1 MNPDYIALEWVKGEI
16 QETLNQ
22 AQIALEEFAEKP
34 ADESALTICR
44 GALHQVHGT
53 LQMVEFYGA
62 ALLAEEMEAAAMALA
77 EKRITNAQDGMEVL
91 MQAIIQLPYYLEH
104 VKVGRRDLP
113 VVLLP
118 ILNELRSV
126 RGENLLS
133 ETALFSPYIEHN
145 PPLSQNLR
153 AQMNSPEFGLWL
165 RKTRQTLQ
173 VATLQLLKGQ
183 ETDTAVHYL
192 NRLFAKLNKTL
203 GGTPQGLVWLPALAF
218 SEWLMKQ
225 AAVPK
230 SAKLLLRQLDQL
242 LKQSLDNGADVIGRP
257 PAEELLKN
265 LLFYVARTESRG
277 DAIRAVQKKYRLDQA
292 LPTQDQTDQE
302 GNLTSSGHDAIRA
315 AVTQLSEEIHDLKDV
330 LDALVRS
337 NNGPVHEQLNT
348 IASQLQK
355 FADTLGVLGLGM
367 PRSVIVEQEQLLQN
381 LMTEEDISDDALL
394 DIAGALLYVE
404 ASLESMLRDG
414 DFSGSN
420 EQSAMSDAQ
429 HAVILES
436 RKLLQEIR
444 EAMEAWA
451 ADTRAHDLMAPVP
464 DMINSIHGSLRML
477 NMEVLADASGEIEAS
492 TGRLLDLGSDIAQQ
506 DLEAL
511 ADALAALDYVLEQH
525 AAHGTSIEPRFTDRL
540 LQAIEVLKERE
551 ADAPDCSAPEAV
563 GTELREAEVAPADH
577 TASDSELNLADSG
590 SPADSEADI
599 LVDEIP
605 QLTGEEP
612 PENIQESSPHD
623 DEPASPDA
631 VLSFDDLELTDSDQD
646 SSLSFDQALDSA
658 GIDSEEGVDEIVLG
672 LPDDL
677 GQGEGESGSQAIP
690 ATDSAVA
697 SSSDSTESV
706 DSADAGDEDFIDEEI
721 IEVFLEEADEVIS
734 TLNEFWPEYKA
745 SPTDSNALVEVRRA
759 FHTLK
764 GSGRMVQAS
773 SISELAWA
781 IENLLNRLLDKTVG
795 HSDTLVALIDQ
806 VMTLLPVLVDD
817 FRKQQPASQDTAPYI
832 ACADALAEGRDEV
845 VLPGAVAGTSTVQT
859 SGTDEEGVESTGGSD
874 NAERLGLLEIF
885 IGEAS
890 VHLEEIA
897 TFCRYSRQE
906 FCTNPLTDEL
916 QRALHTLKGS
926 AYMAD
931 IEPVAAL
938 SALMERT
945 IKEGRACHLQNSG
958 ELTELLEEG
967 VALLQPVLEASRLAG
982 LTELEGAEALG
993 ERLRAFMDKYI
1004 VYPESQSGSDL
1015 GQPDA
1020 LSAFMA
1026 ATMDAVM
1033 EAEDQSADWQHTG
1046 SPEQLVLLTNSMKDV
1061 AATASAAGYTGVSAL
1076 ASALGRFYAEQT
1088 PGVPAAGKAGLV
1100 AEAQDTLL
1108 NLYDC
1113 LAAGQTADAP
1123 QELIL
1128 RLQQS
1133 GELYG
1138 GVFDRQTEGDESPE
1152 ATEQDQPFSNQA
1164 QDSGTDEPETTSDE
1178 PEQTEDQVTEHVA
1191 AVSDSEEPGAD
1202 SAIGTFLEEADEILS
1217 AVPAHLDHWQASPH
1231 DLLPL
1236 ASLQQEMHTLQ
1247 GAAGI
1252 TDFGPVS
1259 ALSGE
1264 LVALC
1269 RFLHDGL
1276 LDADDST
1283 LPLLREAYD
1292 ELQAQVEAVRNGL
1305 MPVESLLTERIR
1317 TVTASA
1323 DIPQDSLEEPEA
1335 ASSDYDQIASES
1347 LDSSDREIIEIFL
1360 EESEELMEVLD
1371 NSVEDW
1377 KADPKSRSG
1386 ADEILRTLHT
1396 IKGGARLAGLSA
1408 IGDYTH
1414 TFEEDVQKA
1423 LNKGKK
1429 FDDAFFTHLNKRQ
1442 EILQQRI
1449 EKVAGLLSTEGV
1461 LVMESEP
1468 VLIEPVPELPDL
1480 DIPVLNTQE
1489 DAAPAF
1495 VSDIEEPSETAL
1507 PVSDEATV
1515 PLVPVEKDDAH
1526 QQLATERR
1534 APTELV
1540 KVSADLL
1547 DTLVNLAGETAIGR
1561 GRLEQQVSDFSGTL
1575 GEMDQTL
1582 ERLSDQLRRLDR
1594 ETEAQVLFRQ
1604 ERQGPDY
1611 SDFDPLEM
1619 DRYSTIQQLSRAL
1632 MESASDLMDLKATLH
1647 DKARDTESVLQQQAR
1662 VSTELQSGL
1671 MKTRMVPFQRMVP
1684 RLRRIVRQV
1693 SLELD
1698 KQVELQ
1704 VSNADGEM
1712 DRSIL
1717 DRLVTPLEHML
1728 RNAVDHGIESPK
1740 KREKAGKPVTGRINL
1755 DMRRDGGDVVLT
1767 MTDDGGGINL
1777 DAVLNK
1783 ARQRGLVAEGEEPA
1797 EDEILQYILQPGFS
1811 TAEVVTQI
1819 SGRGVGMDVISSEIK
1834 QMGGTL
1840 EISSEEG
1847 AGASFVLR
1855 VPFTVSVNR
1864 ALMVRIG
1871 EDLYAIPL
1879 NTIQGIVR
1887 VPVIELE
1894 NIYALPEG
1902 ERTYEY
1908 SGQNYQL
1915 DYLGSLMKAGAQ
1927 PAVVNQRLPVPL
1939 ILVQGQKPT
1948 ALQVDTLLGA
1958 KEIVVKSLGPQ
1969 FAGVPG
1975 VSGGTIMG
1983 DGSVVIILD
1992 LQAMV
1997 RDCARIE
2004 ADQKRRLAASEAEQS
2019 DPARVPVILVVD
2031 DSVTVRKVTSRLL
2044 ERHGLEVLTA
2054 KDGVEALEVMQNQL
2068 PDVVLLDIEMPRMDG
2083 FEVASHMRHDSRLNA
2098 VPVIMITS
2106 RTGDKHREHAL
2117 SLGVNEYMGKP
2128 FQEDALLHH
2137 LETFTGRTLS

>member
-77 EKRITNAQDGMEVL
+77 EKRIANAQDGMEVL

-153 AQMNSPEFGLWL
+153 AQMSSPEFGLWL

-183 ETDTAVHYL
+183 ETDTAGHYL

-242 LKQSLDNGADVIGRP
+242 LKQSLEHGADVIGRP

-277 DAIRAVQKKYRLDQA
+277 DAIRAVQKKYKLDEA
-292 LPTQDQTDQE
+292 LPTHDQTDQD

-315 AVTQLSEEIHDLKDV
+315 AVSQLSEEIHDLKDV

-337 NNGPVHEQLNT
+337 THGPVHEQLNT
-348 IASQLQK
+348 IAIQLQK

-367 PRSVIVEQEQLLQN
+367 PRSVIVEQEQQLQG
-381 LMTEEDISDDALL
+381 LMAEETISDDALL

-414 DFSGSN
+414 DFSGRN

-436 RKLLQEIR
+436 RNLLQEIR

-451 ADTRAHDLMAPVP
+451 ADTRAYDLMAPVP
-464 DMINSIHGSLRML
+464 DMLNSIHGSLRML
-477 NMEVLADASGEIEAS
+477 NMEVLADASGDIEAS

-525 AAHGTSIEPRFTDRL
+525 DAHGSNIEPRFTDRL
-540 LQAIEVLKERE
+540 LEAVEVLKQRENEETDSSERLTSETE
-551 ADAPDCSAPEAV
+551 ASETGDPDAGSDGGEDVLAAPETV
-563 GTELREAEVAPADH
+563 TDDIVHDEPAEDSQKFISEHPEVTTQD
-577 TASDSELNLADSG
+577 TDSETTQAIA
-590 SPADSEADI
+590 P
-599 LVDEIP
+599 V
-605 QLTGEEP
+605 
-612 PENIQESSPHD
+612 D

-631 VLSFDDLELTDSDQD
+631 VLSFDDIELNDSDQD
-646 SSLSFDQALDSA
+646 ASLSFDQILDDA
-658 GIDSEEGVDEIVLG
+658 GIDSEDDVDEIVLG

-677 GQGEGESGSQAIP
+677 EEASAPQDDPAAADSRAMESQ
-690 ATDSAVA
+690 VA
-697 SSSDSTESV
+697 DESV
-706 DSADAGDEDFIDEEI
+706 PSDAADEDFIDEEI

-734 TLNEFWPEYKA
+734 ALNEFWPEYKA

-764 GSGRMVQAS
+764 GSGRMVQAT

-781 IENLLNRLLDKTVG
+781 IENLLNRLLDKTVEY
-795 HSDTLVALIDQ
+795 SDTLVALVDQ
-806 VMTLLPVLVDD
+806 VMALLPVLVDD
-817 FRKQQPASQDTAPYI
+817 FRNQQPASQDTAPYI
-832 ACADALAEGRDEV
+832 ACAEALANGDAQAE
-845 VLPGAVAGTSTVQT
+845 LPAAPVTAAS
-859 SGTDEEGVESTGGSD
+859 ESPSEISD
-874 NAERLGLLEIF
+874 DNHERMGLLEIF

-890 VHLEEIA
+890 VHLDA
-897 TFCRYSRQE
+897 VAAFCRYSRQE

-938 SALMERT
+938 AALMERT
-945 IKEGRACHLQNSG
+945 IKEGRACHLQNSA
-958 ELTELLEEG
+958 ELVDLLEEG
-967 VALLQPVLEASRLAG
+967 LALLQPVLDTARLAV
-982 LTELEGAEALG
+982 LSELDGSDALS
-993 ERLRAFMDKYI
+993 ERLRAFMDRYI
-1004 VYPESQSGSDL
+1004 VYPESQPGSD
-1015 GQPDA
+1015 QTQQDA

-1026 ATMDAVM
+1026 VTMDAVM
-1033 EAEDQSADWQHTG
+1033 EAEEQSADWQHSG
-1046 SPEQLVLLTNSMKDV
+1046 SMQRLTALENRMNDV
-1061 AATASAAGYTGVSAL
+1061 AATATAAGYAGVSAL
-1076 ASALGRFYAEQT
+1076 ASALADFYAEQA
-1088 PGVPAAGKAGLV
+1088 PGIPVAGKAGLV

-1113 LAAGQTADAP
+1113 LAAGQTAEAP

-1133 GELYG
+1133 GEVYG
-1138 GVFDRQTEGDESPE
+1138 GVRRSGDNNGDNPDDSGSAAAQTEAEDAELDNSEGLS
-1152 ATEQDQPFSNQA
+1152 TVS
-1164 QDSGTDEPETTSDE
+1164 DEPET
-1178 PEQTEDQVTEHVA
+1178 
-1191 AVSDSEEPGAD
+1191 D
-1202 SAIGTFLEEADEILS
+1202 SAVGTFLEEADEILS
-1217 AVPAHLDHWQASPH
+1217 AVPAHLDHWQSSPH

-1252 TDFGPVS
+1252 TDFGLIS
-1259 ALSGE
+1259 SLSGE
-1264 LVALC
+1264 LETLC

-1283 LPLLREAYD
+1283 LPLLRQAYD
-1292 ELQAQVEAVRNGL
+1292 DLQAQVEAVRSGL

-1317 TVTASA
+1317 TVIASA
-1323 DIPQDSLEEPEA
+1323 EIPQDSLEEPETG
-1335 ASSDYDQIASES
+1335 ASEYDQIASES

-1377 KADPKSRSG
+1377 KADPNSRSG

-1449 EKVAGLLSTEGV
+1449 EKVAELLGNEGV
-1461 LVMESEP
+1461 LVMESDP
-1468 VLIEPVPELPDL
+1468 VLIEPAPEL
-1480 DIPVLNTQE
+1480 DIPVLNT
-1489 DAAPAF
+1489 PA
-1495 VSDIEEPSETAL
+1495 ESETAPVSTDEEPAL
-1507 PVSDEATV
+1507 PVNDEVTA
-1515 PLVPVEKDDAH
+1515 PLVPVEKDDGH
-1526 QQLATERR
+1526 QQLTTERR

-1662 VSTELQSGL
+1662 ISTELQSGL

-1740 KREKAGKPVTGRINL
+1740 KREKAGKPATGRINL

-1767 MTDDGGGINL
+1767 MTDDGRGINL
-1777 DAVLNK
+1777 EAVLNK
-1783 ARQRGLVAEGEEPA
+1783 ARQRGLVAEGAEPD

-1840 EISSEEG
+1840 EIATDEG
-1847 AGASFVLR
+1847 AGTRFVLR

-1887 VPVIELE
+1887 VPLVELE
-1894 NIYALPEG
+1894 NLYALPEE
-1902 ERTYEY
+1902 ERQYDY
-1908 SGQNYQL
+1908 SGQSYQL
-1915 DYLGSLMKAGAQ
+1915 DYLGSLMKVGAQ

-1997 RDCARIE
+1997 RDRARIE
-2004 ADQKRRLAASEAEQS
+2004 ADHKRRLAAATAS
-2019 DPARVPVILVVD
+2019 DTDQQQPPKVLVVD
-2031 DSVTVRKVTSRLL
+2031 DSVTVRKVTGRLL
-2044 ERHGLEVLTA
+2044 ERHGIEVETA
-2054 KDGVEALEVMQNQL
+2054 KDGVEALETMQSEP

-2083 FEVASHMRHDSRLNA
+2083 FEVASHMRHDSRLKDI
-2098 VPVIMITS
+2098 PIIMITS

-2128 FQEDALLHH
+2128 FQEEALISH
-2137 LETFTGRTLS
+2137 LETFTGRKLS

>member
-34 ADESALTICR
+34 SDESALTICR

-77 EKRITNAQDGMEVL
+77 EKRIASVQDGMEVL

-126 RGENLLS
+126 RGESLLS

-145 PPLSQNLR
+145 PNLSQGLR
-153 AQMNSPEFGLWL
+153 AQMSTPEFSLWL

-173 VATLQLLKGQ
+173 VATLQLLKG
-183 ETDTAVHYL
+183 EDTATAVHYL

-218 SEWLMKQ
+218 SEWLSKQ
-225 AAVPK
+225 ATVPK

-242 LKQSLDNGADVIGRP
+242 LKQSMDHGADVIGRP

-277 DAIRAVQKKYRLDQA
+277 DAIRLVQKRFRLDQA
-292 LPTQDQTDQE
+292 LPTQDETDDE
-302 GNLTSSGHDAIRA
+302 GNLTSSGHDAIRQ
-315 AVTQLSEEIHDLKDV
+315 AVKNLCEDIRDLKDE

-337 NNGPVHEQLNT
+337 DNAHNQSQLST
-348 IASQLQK
+348 VSVQLQK
-355 FADTLGVLGLGM
+355 IGDTLGVLGLGM
-367 PRSVIVEQEQLLQN
+367 PRSVIVEQDQQLRSL
-381 LMTEEDISDDALL
+381 LDEDSVSDNALL

-404 ASLESMLRDG
+404 ATLESMLRDG
-414 DFSGSN
+414 DFSGKN
-420 EQSAMSDAQ
+420 EHTAMSDAQ
-429 HAVILES
+429 GAVVQES
-436 RKLLQEIR
+436 RNLLQQIR

-451 ADTRAHDLMAPVP
+451 ADTARTDLLEAVP
-464 DMINSIHGSLRML
+464 GTLISIQGSLQMIGL
-477 NMEVLADASGEIEAS
+477 DQLAEA
-492 TGRLLDLGSDIAQQ
+492 TGDIAAVVSELQPPVSALRQ
-506 DLEAL
+506 EQL
-511 ADALAALDYVLEQH
+511 ADALAALDYVLEQYT
-525 AAHGTSIEPRFTDRL
+525 AQGSDGSSRMTARL
-540 LQAIEVLKERE
+540 LQAVDTLNTTETGSEVVMPPEPGEDASLPVDDAADEDRAS
-551 ADAPDCSAPEAV
+551 ADAGLSLD
-563 GTELREAEVAPADH
+563 
-577 TASDSELNLADSG
+577 
-590 SPADSEADI
+590 DI
-599 LVDEIP
+599 VVD
-605 QLTGEEP
+605 GR
-612 PENIQESSPHD
+612 D
-623 DEPASPDA
+623 DGALD
-631 VLSFDDLELTDSDQD
+631 FDQILD
-646 SSLSFDQALDSA
+646 SS
-658 GIDSEEGVDEIVLG
+658 GIDSDAGVDEIELS
-672 LPDDL
+672 LPGTEEPSD
-677 GQGEGESGSQAIP
+677 ESPPEVQ
-690 ATDSAVA
+690 V
-697 SSSDSTESV
+697 E
-706 DSADAGDEDFIDEEI
+706 EDFIDDEI
-721 IEVFLEEADEVIS
+721 IEVFLEEAGEVIT
-734 TLNEFWPEYKA
+734 TLKEYWPEYKA
-745 SPTDSNALVEVRRA
+745 NPTDSNSLVVVRRA
-759 FHTLK
+759 YHTLK
-764 GSGRMVQAS
+764 GSGRMVQALN
-773 SISELAWA
+773 ISELAWA
-781 IENLLNRLLDKTVG
+781 IENLLNRLLDETV
-795 HSDTLVALIDQ
+795 SANDTILALIDHVQ
-806 VMTLLPVLVDD
+806 GILPELVDD
-817 FRKQQPASQDTAPYI
+817 FREQRQDSHDTAPLI
-832 ACADALAEGRDEV
+832 RCAEILSQGHIPDDLPFAAATASPESSGEASPEESADPAE
-845 VLPGAVAGTSTVQT
+845 T
-859 SGTDEEGVESTGGSD
+859 
-874 NAERLGLLEIF
+874 ERLSLIDIF

-890 VHLEEIA
+890 LHLDTVED
-897 TFCRYSRQE
+897 FCRYSRQE
-906 FCTNPLTDEL
+906 FCTNPLNDEL

-926 AYMAD
+926 AYMAGVTALA
-931 IEPVAAL
+931 ELAAL
-938 SALMERT
+938 LERM
-945 IKEGRACHLQNSG
+945 IKEGRACHLRNSDT
-958 ELTELLEEG
+958 LVSLVEEG
-967 VALLQPVLEASRLAG
+967 AGLIRPVLEPQQLSA
-982 LTELEGAEALG
+982 LETLDGAEPLSQ
-993 ERLRAFMDKYI
+993 RLLAFIDQNI
-1004 VYPESQSGSDL
+1004 VHPESTDD
-1015 GQPDA
+1015 QPDGVHGDA
-1020 LSAFMA
+1020 LSTF
-1026 ATMDAVM
+1026 MDASMDNVM
-1033 EAEDQSADWQHTG
+1033 LAEELSAEWQLQGTPG
-1046 SPEQLVLLTNSMKDV
+1046 LTQQLQDCMSAV
-1061 AATASAAGYTGVSAL
+1061 TASAAAAGYDTVEKLARAL
-1076 ASALGRFYAEQT
+1076 TLFYAEQA
-1088 PGVPAAGKAGLV
+1088 PGIPPAGKAGLA

-1113 LAAGQTADAP
+1113 LAAGQTAVVEEDLF
-1123 QELIL
+1123 E

-1133 GELYG
+1133 GRVYG
-1138 GVFDRQTEGDESPE
+1138 GVIPLATEVLESLPPEPVTDSSPDAEDDSELPDDAPMLPPESPVSLFSDEALPDDESNDN
-1152 ATEQDQPFSNQA
+1152 A
-1164 QDSGTDEPETTSDE
+1164 G
-1178 PEQTEDQVTEHVA
+1178 
-1191 AVSDSEEPGAD
+1191 DSETDDPEEDGDSSAETAAD
-1202 SAIGTFLEEADEILS
+1202 SLTETFLEEADEILATVTS
-1217 AVPAHLDHWQASPH
+1217 HLQQWQSSPH
-1231 DLLPL
+1231 DLLPV
-1236 ASLQQEMHTLQ
+1236 AGLQQEMHTLK
-1247 GAAGI
+1247 GAADV
-1252 TDFGPVS
+1252 TDYTPVGD
-1259 ALSGE
+1259 LSGVLE
-1264 LVALC
+1264 TYC
-1269 RFLHDGL
+1269 RYLHQGWLEADGG
-1276 LDADDST
+1276 T
-1283 LPLLREAYD
+1283 LPLLRDARD
-1292 ELQAQVEAVRNGL
+1292 ELQAQVEAIRAGL
-1305 MPVESLLTERIR
+1305 MPVETLLTGQIHALME
-1317 TVTASA
+1317 SA
-1323 DIPQDSLEEPEA
+1323 EIPDDSLEEPV
-1335 ASSDYDQIASES
+1335 SNYDQIAAES

-1360 EESEELMEVLD
+1360 EEAEELMEVLD
-1371 NSVEDW
+1371 DSVVAW
-1377 KADPKSRSG
+1377 KDNPGERAA

-1429 FDDAFFTHLNKRQ
+1429 FDDAFFSHLNKRQ

-1449 EKVAGLLSTEGV
+1449 EKVAELLDSEGV

-1468 VLIEPVPELPDL
+1468 VLIEPQADVPVL
-1480 DIPVLNTQE
+1480 DIPADGNE
-1489 DAAPAF
+1489 AAADESQGHDGFFPLPADD
-1495 VSDIEEPSETAL
+1495 SAQ
-1507 PVSDEATV
+1507 A
-1515 PLVPVEKDDAH
+1515 PLVPVEKDDTGT
-1526 QQLATERR
+1526 QVSTERR

-1561 GRLEQQVSDFSGTL
+1561 GRLEQQVSDFSSTL

-1647 DKARDTESVLQQQAR
+1647 DKARDTESVLSQQAR
-1662 VSTELQSGL
+1662 ISTELQSGL
-1671 MKTRMVPFQRMVP
+1671 MKTRMVPFQRLVP

-1698 KQVELQ
+1698 KQVDLQ
-1704 VSNADGEM
+1704 VSNAEGEM

-1717 DRLVTPLEHML
+1717 ERLVTPLEHML
-1728 RNAVDHGIESPK
+1728 RNAVDHGIETPK
-1740 KREKAGKPVTGRINL
+1740 KREKAGKPAMGRITL

-1767 MTDDGGGINL
+1767 MTDDGRGINL
-1777 DAVLNK
+1777 DAVLKK
-1783 ARQRGLVAEGEEPA
+1783 ARQQGLIAADGTPSD
-1797 EDEILQYILQPGFS
+1797 DEILQCILQPGFS

-1819 SGRGVGMDVISSEIK
+1819 SGRGVGMDVINSEIK

-1908 SGQNYQL
+1908 SGQAYQL

-1969 FAGVPG
+1969 FAAVPG

-1997 RDCARIE
+1997 RDRARIE

-2019 DPARVPVILVVD
+2019 DPGRVPVILVVD

-2106 RTGDKHREHAL
+2106 RTGDKHREHAM

-2128 FQEDALLHH
+2128 FQEDVLIRH
-2137 LETFTGRTLS
+2137 LEHFTGRSLS